1 MAQHGIGVSALNAFS
16 EAIDVTSNNIANAQT
31 IGYKKAEYVFAD
43 QFFRAQ
49 NPQSRDRS
57 GMGVSRLIIRRS
69 NTYGTITGTQNP
81 LDLAIAG
88 QGMFMLAKQV
98 DGTVPTENPQKFQ
111 YTRNGQF
118 AVDSQNRIVN
128 ENGLFLVGYA
138 ADGNGKIIETSE
150 SVLKMDNAPLG
161 QQATIK
167 SEIEL
172 NLDARVASITGG
184 VFDKNNVTTYSQ
196 TTSQTVYDSKGSPHT
211 LSVYYKKVNSLDLE
225 LSHQV
230 ASNTFTFQPKQAIGT
245 TLAGEQFN
253 TIATTSTPASVS
265 GPLQTINNAVLTYT
279 GGGVESRSG
288 LKSVAV
294 SAGGSGYRPGV
305 YKNVALGTGQA
316 GAGALATV
324 TVNESG
330 AVSSIK
336 ITNPGSG
343 YADTNT
349 LTLANTNIGGVGTGV
364 TLTNVSS
371 GTLVGGANIA
381 VAITTQ
387 GSSSATEVAAITF
400 PVLAAGDQVTVAGLT
415 FTATGGVAANDLA
428 TAFASIGA
436 NGTGNFATNGFFT
449 GALTGYT
456 SGTAGGA
463 GNAVVS
469 FTSTNTNTVVPD
481 ITAGT
486 SKTGKGFLG
495 ATYSLNLT
503 DGTTLALKQ
512 TSVGGL
518 APTYAVEAD
527 RFQIYATLD
536 GVPVGSSAAV
546 SGTTNIL
553 LSGVTTAE
561 QTSLGTMAFVG
572 GKNIDSL
579 SRDQF
584 GKPQFITR
592 VNIDASG
599 GAGATWGKTA
609 NGGTVQFTLDSLN
622 TTAYSSA
629 AQTYK
634 NTQDGSQTSQLTS
647 YSFDRDGKL
656 LATYDN
662 GKSIVKGQL
671 ILATFNNF
679 EGLIPVGGNGFQA
692 SSDSGEP
699 LKDKPNSSQL
709 GAIRSQALE
718 ESNVD
723 LTQQLVRLMVL
734 QRAYSA
740 ASQATKI
747 QVATLVDDT
756 LRIGA

>member
-1 MAQHGIGVSALNAFS
+1 MAQYGIGVSALNAFS

-31 IGYKKAEYVFAD
+31 IGYKGAEYVFAD

-49 NPQSRDRS
+49 NPQSRDRT

-69 NTYGTITGTQNP
+69 NTFGTITGTQNP

-288 LKSVAV
+288 MKSVAV

-316 GAGALATV
+316 GTGALATV

-343 YADTNT
+343 YQDTNT

-364 TLTNVSS
+364 TLTNVSN

-415 FTATGGVAANDLA
+415 FTATGGVAAADLA